1 MENDFKELIEEVI
14 KKIKNDPQLLEK
26 FNDDP
31 VKALEDITGK
41 DLPDQMIE
49 PLIAG
54 VNAKIGADELGYAL
68 GKLANLFG
76 K

>member
-1 MENDFKELIEEVI
+1 MEKELKELVEDIV
-14 KKIKNDPQLLEK
+14 KKIK
-26 FNDDP
+26 DDP
-31 VKALEDITGK
+31 GLMESFKKDPVQSLEAMTGK

-54 VNAKIGADELGYAL
+54 IKARLSSDKLGNAL
-68 GKLANLFG
+68 GKLASLFG

>member
-1 MENDFKELIEEVI
+1 MENDLKELIEEVV

-26 FNDDP
+26 FKDDP
-31 VKALEDITGK
+31 VKALEAITGK

-54 VNAKIGADELGYAL
+54 VKAKIGADELGDAL

>member
-1 MENDFKELIEEVI
+1 MEKEIKDLVEDIVKKVKDNPKLMEEFKE
-14 KKIKNDPQLLEK
+14 
-26 FNDDP
+26 DP
-31 VKALEDITGK
+31 VKALETLTGK

-54 VNAKIGADELGYAL
+54 VKAKLGTDDLGDTL
-68 GKLANLFG
+68 GKLAHLFG